1 MPVLFRFLRPPVA
14 AWASSSR
21 GLLQDS
27 GVLNARILRLP
38 PPVVKDYACP
48 FPCRFRRFRQG
59 LCLSFWSSFGL
70 LSTSCRLGI
79 VIAEAPAGF
88 WGTERPYPTA
98 PAAGRQGLCLSF
110 WPLFWPLTG
119 LRRHEPVSPVI
130 GALGDS
136 GGRAAPRELR
146 GLREVTVSRAAVVVS
161 RIKGLCLSFSGLFR
175 LSFSGFQ
182 LPTADFNVQP
192 SCFRLFPDTQIAFAV
207 VIASPKLTSTR
218 WSIRCPPIGVVIFH
232 E

>member
-1 MPVLFRFLRPPVA
+1 MHVLFLADFAGFVKDYACPFGLLLVFSPPA
-14 AWASSSR
+14 AVWASSSR
-21 GLLQDS
+21 RLLQDF
-27 GVLNARILRLP
+27 GALNARTLRLP
-38 PPVVKDYACP
+38 RPVVKDYACP
-48 FPCRFRRFRQG
+48 FGPSLVVKDYACP
-59 LCLSFWSSFGL
+59 FG
-70 LSTSCRLGI
+70 
-79 VIAEAPAGF
+79 P
-88 WGTERPYPTA
+88 
-98 PAAGRQGLCLSF
+98 
-110 WPLFWPLTG
+110 FWPLTG